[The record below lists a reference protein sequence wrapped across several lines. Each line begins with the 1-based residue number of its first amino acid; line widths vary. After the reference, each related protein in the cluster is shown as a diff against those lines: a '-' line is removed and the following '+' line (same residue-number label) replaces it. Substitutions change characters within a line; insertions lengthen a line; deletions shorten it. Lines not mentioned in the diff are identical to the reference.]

1 MKTCCALVVPV
12 PNLGGG
18 GVCAWGESETLAAFN
33 QIVAHFTV
41 LPYFITEIIQ
51 LLSLLDSDICHYIKS
66 LFKDSK

>member
-1 MKTCCALVVPV
+1 M

-18 GVCAWGESETLAAFN
+18 GACAWGECETLATFN

-41 LPYFITEIIQ
+41 LPYSVCFIPEIVQ

-66 LFKDSK
+66 LFKDRK